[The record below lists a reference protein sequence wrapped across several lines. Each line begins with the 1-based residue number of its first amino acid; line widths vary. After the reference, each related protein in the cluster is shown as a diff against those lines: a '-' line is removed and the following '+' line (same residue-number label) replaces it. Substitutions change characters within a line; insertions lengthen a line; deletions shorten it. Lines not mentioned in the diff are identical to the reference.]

1 MSNPLQNFRDILTDK
16 GLIPSDIEADG
27 KLHLS
32 LVYRGTKENAGKFI
46 EAQDELLA
54 ELYAPEEE
62 ETEDGE
68 TEDGEGADT
77 EAGAEDA
84 ESVQE
89 DTERAEKETE
99 KAGDTENTEG
109 DGETPAGED
118 GEE

>member
-1 MSNPLQNFRDILTDK
+1 MDAAGRGTGRANAAWQ
-16 GLIPSDIEADG
+16 EADG

-46 EAQDELLA
+46 EAQEELLA

-62 ETEDGE
+62 E

-89 DTERAEKETE
+89 DTESAEKETE

-109 DGETPAGED
+109 DRETPAGED

>member
-1 MSNPLQNFRDILTDK
+1 MLAEL
-16 GLIPSDIEADG
+16 EADG

-46 EAQDELLA
+46 DAQDELLA

-62 ETEDGE
+62 
-68 TEDGEGADT
+68 DT
-77 EAGAEDA
+77 ENEEENAAEANAEDA

-89 DTERAEKETE
+89 DTESTEKETE

-109 DGETPAGED
+109 DGETLAGED
-118 GEE
+118 GKE